1 MIDVISEGSIVT
13 LSPLSASPYVNQ
25 NNSNSLVGQLRY
37 CGAKL
42 EVYDGT
48 NWVQVRY
55 TVYLKLTSDA
65 EEAIKW
71 VMQKKA
77 EEYRLKDLTDKYP
90 AVKDLKEKLDVVLA
104 LVKEEE
110 KIV

>member
-1 MIDVISEGSIVT
+1 MIDVVSEGSIIT
-13 LSPLSASPYVNQ
+13 LSGPASPFISQ
-25 NNSNSLVGQLRY
+25 NNSNSLIGQLRY
-37 CGAKL
+37 SGARI

-48 NWVQVRY
+48 NWVPMRN

-77 EEYRLKDLTDKYP
+77 EEYRLKDLADKYP
-90 AVKDLKEKLDVVLA
+90 AVKDLKEKLDVILA

-110 KIV
+110 K